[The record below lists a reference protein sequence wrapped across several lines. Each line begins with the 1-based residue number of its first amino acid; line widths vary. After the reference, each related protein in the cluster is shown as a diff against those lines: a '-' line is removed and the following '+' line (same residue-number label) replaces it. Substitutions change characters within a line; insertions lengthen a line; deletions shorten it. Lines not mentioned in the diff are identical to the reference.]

1 MTSRDF
7 AFWLQGFFELGG
19 GAGGL
24 DAEQVECIRRHL
36 ALVFVHEI
44 DPAIGGDAEQLQVI
58 HDGPSPPEWPGP
70 PEHVATGDAPAI
82 TAIPHYKTPRRRPDG
97 VLMRC

>member
-24 DAEQVECIRRHL
+24 DAEQTECIRRHL

-44 DPAIGGDAEQLQVI
+44 DPAIGGDAEQLQAI
-58 HDGPSPPEWPGP
+58 HDGPSPT
-70 PEHVATGDAPAI
+70 EHVATGDAPAM
-82 TAIPHYKTPRRRPDG
+82 TAIPHYKPPRRRPDG